1 MGRTKIHYTSKER
14 KDSTQEVRETIKQED
29 CRGVSLEVI
38 DRHLARAEELL
49 GHENSF
55 STSNMLYNT
64 HQLKSYWFGRVTALK
79 ELKEDADS

>member
-1 MGRTKIHYTSKER
+1 MAKNRR
-14 KDSTQEVRETIKQED
+14 NRQDPKQED
-29 CRGVSLEVI
+29 CRWVSLEVI

-79 ELKEDADS
+79 ELKEDASE